1 MNKAS
6 LSTIVFFSKYKQK
19 EGLNFQGYAGDVAR
33 FVIGPKSVGPREI
46 SKAIS
51 CQMGGLAPGPATKST
66 SALKSEL
73 KGSQS

>member
-1 MNKAS
+1 M
-6 LSTIVFFSKYKQK
+6 
-19 EGLNFQGYAGDVAR
+19 AR

-66 SALKSEL
+66 SAQVRAQRFTELRVEVRDWSEEL
-73 KGSQS
+73 QNPRC